1 VDQEPTHAVQHFSQ
15 VIESPPGRAAA
26 VPPHRALIRIKKS
39 RNIFWPRAIVFRAV
53 DHSLFLGVSNEEEF
67 AMAENVTRIPVQIQ
81 ERTANVPSTTQVW
94 APFFSLRREMDRLFD
109 DFGRGFWQLPTR
121 RSIFDVE
128 PIWVADV
135 TWEVTPAVDVAESEK
150 AYEFKAELPGMDE
163 KNIEV
168 KVANGNLIIKGEKQE
183 EKEEKKKDY
192 YMRERN
198 FGSFERRFE
207 MPEGVD
213 ADKIEASFKNGVLTL
228 TLPKKLEVQ
237 KPAKKIEVKAA

>member
-1 VDQEPTHAVQHFSQ
+1 MVET
-15 VIESPPGRAAA
+15 
-26 VPPHRALIRIKKS
+26 
-39 RNIFWPRAIVFRAV
+39 
-53 DHSLFLGVSNEEEF
+53 
-67 AMAENVTRIPVQIQ
+67 VTKIPVKVQ
-81 ERTANVPSTTQVW
+81 EKAANVPSTTQAL

-121 RSIFDVE
+121 RSMFDIE
-128 PIWVADV
+128 PMWQPEI
-135 TWEVTPAVDVAESEK
+135 TWETTPVVDIAESEK
-150 AYEFKAELPGMDE
+150 AYELTAELPGMDE

-192 YMRERN
+192 YMRERY
-198 FGSFERRFE
+198 FGSFEGRFE

-213 ADKIEASFKNGVLTL
+213 TDKIEASFKKGVLTL